1 MKSCCVAFPLGSL
14 VTQWPH
20 EHKGHISWRHIHDMI
35 ACQETADL
43 LMQLMSS
50 TWILLSFLSFFLS
63 LALSVFSIS
72 VCFSFFFGSFFLSF
86 FLSFVCSFFYS
97 LVFSFFISLCI
108 FFSFLCISLYFFLS
122 FCLSVCLSVC
132 LACFLPS
139 FLSFF
144 LSIPVC
150 CFLDTYL
157 LFSCYKVDPLFLF
170 NPYCCFSL
178 VPFLDTSSSFPCLQR
193 KLQIRSF
200 TSLQQ
205 YRQSL
210 PSSTDQVFKAV
221 SLATI
226 HVFRNS
232 KTRKE

>member
-1 MKSCCVAFPLGSL
+1 M
-14 VTQWPH
+14 
-20 EHKGHISWRHIHDMI
+20 
-35 ACQETADL
+35 
-43 LMQLMSS
+43 
-50 TWILLSFLSFFLS
+50 
-63 LALSVFSIS
+63 FSIS

-86 FLSFVCSFFYS
+86 FLSFVPSSILWCFLS
-97 LVFSFFISLCI
+97 LFRYVFSFL
-108 FFSFLCISLYFFLS
+108 FFVFLCISFFLS
-122 FCLSVCLSVC
+122 VFLSVCLSV
-132 LACFLPS
+132 FLPS

-221 SLATI
+221 SLVTI